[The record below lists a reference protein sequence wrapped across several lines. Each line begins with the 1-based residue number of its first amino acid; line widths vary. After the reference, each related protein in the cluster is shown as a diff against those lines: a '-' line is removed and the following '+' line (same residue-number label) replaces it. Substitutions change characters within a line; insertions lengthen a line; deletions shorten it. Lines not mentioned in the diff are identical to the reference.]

1 MYPGLCRGLSPDWSP
16 REGRQP
22 SWRLRLGQGLL
33 RWPEQVGSEGVLD
46 AATAVGDVVLRRAYG
61 FVAYH
66 LATAVDELTLGISS
80 VLRGSDLWHSSAPQ
94 VAVIDGLGS
103 HPPPDYWHVP
113 LWRQDGGQ
121 RLAKRE
127 GSEGL
132 EALRDKG
139 LDAAAVI
146 GHLAASLQLVPA
158 GSRLSAQELQQQ
170 FSGDELRQTLRARA
184 LAVTA
189 SAGNS

>member
-1 MYPGLCRGLSPDWSP
+1 
-16 REGRQP
+16 
-22 SWRLRLGQGLL
+22 
-33 RWPEQVGSEGVLD
+33 
-46 AATAVGDVVLRRAYG
+46 
-61 FVAYH
+61 
-66 LATAVDELTLGISS
+66 
-80 VLRGSDLWHSSAPQ
+80 
-94 VAVIDGLGS
+94 
-103 HPPPDYWHVP
+103 VP

-132 EALRDKG
+132 EALRDQG

>member
-16 REGRQP
+16 WQGRHP
-22 SWRLRLGQGLL
+22 SWRLRLEPGLL
-33 RWPEQVGSEGVLD
+33 RWPEQVGPEGVLD
-46 AATAVGDVVLRRAYG
+46 AATAVGDVVLRRADG

-80 VLRGSDLWHSSAPQ
+80 VLRGADLWHSSAPQ

-103 HPPPDYWHVP
+103 SPPDYWHVP

-132 EALRDKG
+132 QALRDQG

-184 LAVTA
+184 LAVMT